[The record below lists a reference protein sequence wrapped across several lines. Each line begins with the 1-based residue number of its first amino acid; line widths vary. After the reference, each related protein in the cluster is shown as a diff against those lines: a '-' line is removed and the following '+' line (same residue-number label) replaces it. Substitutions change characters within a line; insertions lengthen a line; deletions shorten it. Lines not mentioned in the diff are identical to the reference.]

1 MSASIGAASFG
12 SRPELISATYRRL
25 RRLGFGEP
33 EAANLTA
40 LKSGFLISSQPW
52 TVRELTRL
60 LFLRELARG
69 RGEWSGV
76 EDRADT
82 IDSTSLSAAV
92 GRAPAAGDRA
102 SAPPRWL
109 AHRDDIAPSDGRVTL
124 LTLFRAIASPDARLS
139 LSRPSTPTGL
149 DAARGRVMPL
159 ITIRRSQHPT
169 ATRPRPTRES
179 RAPAASQATL

>member
-76 EDRADT
+76 EDR
-82 IDSTSLSAAV
+82 
-92 GRAPAAGDRA
+92 
-102 SAPPRWL
+102 L
-109 AHRDDIAPSDGRVTL
+109 AKELGEEWRVPERRTWDVDPSDGRVSLQSL
-124 LTLFRAIASPDARLS
+124 L
-139 LSRPSTPTGL
+139 
-149 DAARGRVMPL
+149 RGVAGR
-159 ITIRRSQHPT
+159 T
-169 ATRPRPTRES
+169 ATLEALAPKARRGAGVIHPGQEGGRS
-179 RAPAASQATL
+179 R